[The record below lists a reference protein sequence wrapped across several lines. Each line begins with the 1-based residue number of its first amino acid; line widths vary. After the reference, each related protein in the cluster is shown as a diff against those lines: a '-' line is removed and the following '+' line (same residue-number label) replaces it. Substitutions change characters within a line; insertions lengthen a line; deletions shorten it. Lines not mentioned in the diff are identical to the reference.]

1 MRVKTKFFIMI
12 FILLGL
18 ILSVCALL
26 MLKFSSLMAV
36 RDYEVE
42 ALKMSNTIHEIS
54 AFTDEAF
61 TSEIETVKL
70 YGQWSEIIERGISQY
85 ERISNP
91 GKNISLTPEL
101 LDKLSAINE
110 MWASVSKSA
119 DKMGEQYKVI
129 SGLELESIFQSAL
142 NKNGLVTGSEKARQ
156 YGHTNA
162 LLDIAVLTLQ
172 TQQLGLR
179 YVCEIFNRSFNEFSD
194 MLSVY
199 ATSSFRS
206 LQIIYLLA
214 MLFTGVFGLTLTTI
228 FTRNIVRRI
237 NLLHGASSKLANR
250 NMMIKLYDNSSD
262 ELAGLMRDLSDT
274 AGTLANVINDVK
286 FSAND
291 VIICGE
297 TINGSSNQT
306 AAATHQIRT
315 SIDAL
320 NKHFEVLE
328 EAVNS
333 SMEKLMK
340 MSDAALNVVVDNQQ
354 QATSI
359 DQNSTDI
366 NEMSKTIREVARMA
380 EEKSVNAE
388 QIQEFVSDGDEKI
401 AATTTM
407 LAQITS
413 QLDGISEIVGIID
426 AVAEQTNILSMNA
439 AIESAHAGEAGRGF
453 AVVAEE
459 IRSLAENTA
468 DNARQIGASI
478 YDIVNKVHAANN
490 ASDLAAEAFML
501 VEHHA
506 NDMIASLH
514 EISSGIQK
522 VDSTIKN
529 VDDRTADIADTSGKI
544 SGECD
549 ILTAHQVAVTESMAR
564 MHGIFS
570 EVKTGISEIAIG
582 AQDIVERTLQVKE
595 YSTESYNKMRELS
608 ESLSQFVTTEQE
620 SPDYVKPEEPD
631 ETEPEPADSAAA
643 FNAAFSEPVQFDS
656 AGNSSDSGQTSA
668 TDDNAASNPEIG
680 EEVDLS
686 EFM

>member
-1 MRVKTKFFIMI
+1 MI

-18 ILSVCALL
+18 VLSVCALL
-26 MLKFSSLMAV
+26 MIRFSSLMAV
-36 RDYEVE
+36 RDYEVD

-54 AFTDEAF
+54 AFTDAAF

-70 YGQWSEIIERGISQY
+70 YDQWSEIINRGISQY
-85 ERISNP
+85 ETISNP

-101 LDKLSAINE
+101 LDKLGAISD

-119 DKMGEQYKVI
+119 EKMGEQYRII
-129 SGLELESIFQSAL
+129 SQLEFESIFQSAL

-156 YGHTNA
+156 YGYTNS
-162 LLDIAVLTLQ
+162 LFDIAVLTLQ

-194 MLSVY
+194 MLSVH
-199 ATSSFRS
+199 ATTQFYS
-206 LQIIYLLA
+206 LHIVYILA

-228 FTRNIVRRI
+228 FTRNIVKRI

-250 NMMIKLYDNSSD
+250 NMMIKLYDDSSD
-262 ELAGLMRDLSDT
+262 ELAGLMRDLSQT
-274 AGTLANVINDVK
+274 AGILANVINDVK

-320 NKHFEVLE
+320 NKHFDILE

-333 SMEKLMK
+333 SMDKLMK

-426 AVAEQTNILSMNA
+426 SVAEQTNILSMNA

-506 NDMIASLH
+506 NDMISSLH

-631 ETEPEPADSAAA
+631 EVVSENADSESNTIAELPQQIPSA
-643 FNAAFSEPVQFDS
+643 FTDNPSEDRESSVS
-656 AGNSSDSGQTSA
+656 SENS
-668 TDDNAASNPEIG
+668 ASNPEIG
-680 EEVDLS
+680 EEVDLN